1 MLIDNITLS
10 NFRAYQGEQS
20 LSLSLN
26 PEKHITIISGQNGF
40 GKTSFLTSLVW
51 ILYGK
56 LMADVDER
64 YKKEIHE
71 SGGYH
76 KYAYKLMNRN
86 ALVAAV
92 DAEKALLNKIQESN
106 NILEHKRLKKSIE
119 SLYCFSGSITLTNL
133 LIPHLPC
140 KEVTVTRIYNS
151 RSQQEDLEILIDG
164 KENELTQTIGLEIFI
179 NDFILPKEI
188 AKFFFFDAEKIT
200 ALAEVKNI
208 DEKLYFSKAYNEV
221 LGIKKYADLKQNLEN
236 LKLKISK
243 KSASKGDLSKIEALQ
258 QKLNDQKQ
266 LLELNK
272 EELDQKEQD
281 WLVKKTDLA
290 EIHERL
296 IRVGSVMS
304 NKEIQEYRKLKIN
317 LAEGIAKNK
326 NNFNDLLE
334 LAPFAMLAAKMER
347 VNEQLQF
354 EQRNQHVD
362 LINNLLV
369 EKKQEILA
377 GLSVL
382 KDVDHNIV
390 GQILD
395 SALSPQE
402 ADQGT
407 VLLSFNEQQY
417 KQFTA
422 VFNNL
427 KDAYS
432 KAVRSLIAEGK
443 RMLSTYNLIQK
454 KLKDADL
461 KSSDPVI
468 FKLKTR
474 YDELTSNVELLAE
487 EILQLKIDIGMLER
501 DVTNVSKQLSEHS
514 KHIKIEQQDVV
525 KSQTA
530 ERLILQLETFI
541 HQLKL
546 KKKANLEKNIKKE
559 LNGLMHKRDFVDFVE
574 VKIDGDLIDIELYD
588 KLGNSINKDGLSKG
602 EQQLYATALLKA
614 LITESNI
621 QFPVFIDSPLQKL
634 DKLHAVNI
642 LKQFYPNVSSQVVIF
657 PLLGKELS
665 EEEYHILLPK
675 IGKSYIIKQDY
686 AQASIFDDLWPDDLF
701 TQFNLTQ
708 LNHVQ

>member
-1 MLIDNITLS
+1 MLIDNIILS

-76 KYAYKLMNRN
+76 KYSYKLMNRN

-119 SLYCFSGSITLTNL
+119 DLYCFSGSITLTNL

-334 LAPFAMLAAKMER
+334 LAPFAMLGAKMER

-382 KDVDHNIV
+382 KDVDHKIV

-402 ADQGT
+402 ADQGN

-474 YDELTSNVELLAE
+474 YDELTNNVELLAE
-487 EILQLKIDIGMLER
+487 EILQLKINIGMLER

-514 KHIKIEQQDVV
+514 KHIKIEQHDVV

-559 LNGLMHKRDFVDFVE
+559 LNGLMHKRNFVDFVE

-588 KLGNSINKDGLSKG
+588 KHGNSINKDGLSKG

-665 EEEYHILLPK
+665 EEEYNILLPK

-686 AQASIFDDLWPDDLF
+686 AQASIFNDLWPDDLF